1 MLLVDINGGCS
12 TGGHE
17 SLELVCCFTMRLNLS
32 DLTVLDPI
40 KSKDKIEN
48 IYFTENN
55 ITIKNGTLE
64 VNLTDRL

>member
-1 MLLVDINGGCS
+1 M
-12 TGGHE
+12 
-17 SLELVCCFTMRLNLS
+17 ELVCCFTMRLNLS

-55 ITIKNGTLE
+55 ITIKTGTLE